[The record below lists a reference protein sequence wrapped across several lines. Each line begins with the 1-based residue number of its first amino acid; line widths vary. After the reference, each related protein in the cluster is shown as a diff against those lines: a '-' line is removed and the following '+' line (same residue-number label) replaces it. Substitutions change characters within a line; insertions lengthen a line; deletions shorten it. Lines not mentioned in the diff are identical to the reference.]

1 MVGGVKAIYA
11 VLLALVLIVGGA
23 KVLSGQNATDGTSFP
38 PDEIGPDHGHSHSH
52 HVHYQPPPL
61 LEMLPPIGP
70 IGIVAI
76 GVVSDLNFSSRESA
90 LPWDPARSDHD
101 GHRHEGEGGPVDH
114 NSS

>member
-1 MVGGVKAIYA
+1 MKAVIL
-11 VLLALVLIVGGA
+11 LLALMLVVGGA
-23 KVLSGQNATDGTSFP
+23 KVFSAQIDEKGHFRQDDGHH
-38 PDEIGPDHGHSHSH
+38 PDHGHSHH
-52 HVHYQPPPL
+52 QALPL

-76 GVVSDLNFSSRESA
+76 GVVSDLNFSSRESTI
-90 LPWDPARSDHD
+90 PWDPARSDHD